1 MRLTAPIAFSLSE
14 QAVFLQP
21 HRKFYQRL
29 DSLADK
35 KPDVAAASFLEP
47 LGRWNALINAVSTY
61 VSGAELDRVSARD
74 SLRYED
80 SGVNWR
86 VVEGYGTGIAAHGR
100 SLPVVLSCPVQ
111 GIHHGGGRFWGG
123 KTHWGIPPGPAP
135 LPVPSAP
142 PARKNNRVT
151 PPFPPKSPTGRG

>member
-61 VSGAELDRVSARD
+61 VSGAELDRVLARGF
-74 SLRYED
+74 LRYQD
-80 SGVNWR
+80 SRVNR
-86 VVEGYGTGIAAHGR
+86 RRGGGYGNVNTAPGR
-100 SLPVVLSCPVQ
+100 RLPL
-111 GIHHGGGRFWGG
+111 
-123 KTHWGIPPGPAP
+123 
-135 LPVPSAP
+135 
-142 PARKNNRVT
+142 
-151 PPFPPKSPTGRG
+151 